1 MNDADKNLQ
10 RLLRAAA
17 AAQTGKEEP
26 VDMPF
31 GFDTRVVALW
41 REGKFPRNGVGGLL
55 RRVALL
61 SAAVL
66 VVSTFA
72 VLRELKQN
80 NEAGDLATN
89 EFALADSAIQSEFL
103 K

>member
-1 MNDADKNLQ
+1 MNDADKNLE

-17 AAQTGKEEP
+17 ERPAGKDEP
-26 VDMPF
+26 IETPF

-41 REGKFPRNGVGGLL
+41 REGNLPRNGLSGLL

-66 VVSTFA
+66 VVSSFA
-72 VLRELKQN
+72 VVRELQQN
-80 NEAGDLATN
+80 KEVGDSTTN
-89 EFALADSAIQSEFL
+89 EFAIADSAIQSEFL

>member
-1 MNDADKNLQ
+1 MNKADKNLE

-17 AAQTGKEEP
+17 QIREEAP
-26 VDMPF
+26 AELPF

-41 REGKFPRNGVGGLL
+41 RAGSFPRNGVSGLL

-66 VVSTFA
+66 VVATVAA
-72 VLRELKQN
+72 VRELQQG
-80 NEAGDLATN
+80 NEIGDATTN
-89 EFALADSAIQSEFL
+89 EFAIADSVIQSEFS